1 MISESLAEST
11 IIGQLYKIRVN
22 TRDFLKTFL
31 ILGILKKIASFE
43 DFSQTFHILT
53 LAITMPII
61 RPDVSSIE
69 LKPFF

>member
-1 MISESLAEST
+1 M
-11 IIGQLYKIRVN
+11 IIGQLHKIRVN

-31 ILGILKKIASFE
+31 IFGILEKIESFE
-43 DFSQTFHILT
+43 DFSQIFHILI
-53 LAITMPII
+53 LAITVPII